1 MKIPVLKTLVSIN
14 YKKTIVKETLSLAS
28 VIVKIVVIQAT
39 KMDIT
44 LPGVIGHLVLE
55 VVEKVNLIH
64 Q

>member
-14 YKKTIVKETLSLAS
+14 YKKTIVKETLNLAS
-28 VIVKIVVIQAT
+28 VIVKIVVVQAT

-44 LPGVIGHLVLE
+44 LHGVIGHLVLE

-64 Q
+64 L

>member
-28 VIVKIVVIQAT
+28 VIVKIVVVQAT

-55 VVEKVNLIH
+55 AVEKVNLIH
-64 Q
+64 L